1 MAMTERK
8 NQRKALSFHTIYTF
22 IYLPLSIALGAIIGL
37 GRIYALRAIQPS
49 SIDGIIN
56 ILHTIFPLLSTI
68 LSLVALPFLIGESS
82 FGRKAVLF
90 SSVFKALLSLLFVW
104 AYLSYRNILPAFV
117 YTIIIFLEA
126 FIYSYYRSHK
136 TFSNKGK
143 DKEVPSDREERKVEV
158 QDSREE
164 EEEKREDE
172 EKNTPEEVEEKEK
185 EEEEIE
191 PEETKEES
199 QIVEEKKEIEIQITE
214 CEERNVDE
222 KETVKTT
229 VFIPSCI
236 YREIPIEVDE
246 IKLTVLSESTYV
258 RIGVSNRSN
267 TVFTSTSWITGT
279 GRVFN
284 SRKVIRGG
292 EHTEIFASIN
302 CPTDRIEFSLHSVT
316 YSDGREEMTEGKT
329 LLPKAER
336 IELSSLS
343 KDDSYSY
350 FLASYLSEKKIE
362 AKLAYSTSA
371 LSHVYICP
379 RCGASVVDED
389 KCPICG
395 LEKEKAEL
403 FSPSAVLSSFQKAKG
418 VEKE

>member
-37 GRIYALRAIQPS
+37 GRIYALKAIQPS

-56 ILHTIFPLLSTI
+56 ILHAIFPLLSTL
-68 LSLVALPFLIGESS
+68 LSLVALPFLIGESP

-126 FIYSYYRSHK
+126 FIYSYYRSQRV
-136 TFSNKGK
+136 FSNKVTEK
-143 DKEVPSDREERKVEV
+143 EEPPVKEERTAEVPDTRKVEEKMTEAEPEKTT
-158 QDSREE
+158 EE
-164 EEEKREDE
+164 EVKEKSEEEPEEEK
-172 EKNTPEEVEEKEK
+172 
-185 EEEEIE
+185 
-191 PEETKEES
+191 KEES
-199 QIVEEKKEIEIQITE
+199 PIEEKKKKEIEIQITE
-214 CEERNVDE
+214 CEERKVDE
-222 KETVKTT
+222 KEIVKTT

>member
-37 GRIYALRAIQPS
+37 GRIYALKAIQPS

-56 ILHTIFPLLSTI
+56 ILHAIFPLLSTI
-68 LSLVALPFLIGESS
+68 LSLVALPFLIGESP

-126 FIYSYYRSHK
+126 FIYSYYRSQRV
-136 TFSNKGK
+136 FSNKVTEK
-143 DKEVPSDREERKVEV
+143 EEPPVKEERTAEVPDTRKVEEKMTEAEPEKTT
-158 QDSREE
+158 EE
-164 EEEKREDE
+164 EVKEKSEEEPEEEK
-172 EKNTPEEVEEKEK
+172 
-185 EEEEIE
+185 
-191 PEETKEES
+191 KEES
-199 QIVEEKKEIEIQITE
+199 PIEEKKEKEIEIQITE
-214 CEERNVDE
+214 CEERKVDE
-222 KETVKTT
+222 KEIVKTT

>member
-1 MAMTERK
+1 MAMKERK

-37 GRIYALRAIQPS
+37 GRIYALKAIQPS

-56 ILHTIFPLLSTI
+56 ILHAIFPLLSTL
-68 LSLVALPFLIGESS
+68 LSLVALPFLIGESP

-117 YTIIIFLEA
+117 YTIIVFLEA
-126 FIYSYYRSHK
+126 FIYSYYRSQRV
-136 TFSNKGK
+136 FSNKVTE
-143 DKEVPSDREERKVEV
+143 KEEPPVKEERTAEIPDTRKVEEKMTEAEPEKTT
-158 QDSREE
+158 EE
-164 EEEKREDE
+164 EVKEKSEEEPEEEK
-172 EKNTPEEVEEKEK
+172 
-185 EEEEIE
+185 
-191 PEETKEES
+191 KEES
-199 QIVEEKKEIEIQITE
+199 PIEEKKKKEIEIQITE
-214 CEERNVDE
+214 CEERKVDE
-222 KETVKTT
+222 KEIVKTT

-236 YREIPIEVDE
+236 YHEIPIEVDE

-403 FSPSAVLSSFQKAKG
+403 FSPSAILSSFQKAKG

>member
-22 IYLPLSIALGAIIGL
+22 IYLPLSIVLGAIIGL

-56 ILHTIFPLLSTI
+56 ILHTIFPLLSSF
-68 LSLVALPFLIGESS
+68 LSLIALPFLIGESS

-126 FIYSYYRSHK
+126 FIYSYYRSQRV
-136 TFSNKGK
+136 FSNKVTEK
-143 DKEVPSDREERKVEV
+143 EEPPVKEERTAEVPDTRKVEEKMTEAEPEKTT
-158 QDSREE
+158 EE
-164 EEEKREDE
+164 EVKEKSEEEPEEEK
-172 EKNTPEEVEEKEK
+172 
-185 EEEEIE
+185 
-191 PEETKEES
+191 KEES
-199 QIVEEKKEIEIQITE
+199 PIEEKKEKEIEIQITE
-214 CEERNVDE
+214 CEERKVDE
-222 KETVKTT
+222 KEIVKTT

>member
-37 GRIYALRAIQPS
+37 GRIYALKAIQPL

-56 ILHTIFPLLSTI
+56 ILHTIFPLLSSF
-68 LSLVALPFLIGESS
+68 LSLIALPFLIGESP

-117 YTIIIFLEA
+117 YTIIVFLEA
-126 FIYSYYRSHK
+126 FIYSYYRSQRV
-136 TFSNKGK
+136 FSNKVTEK
-143 DKEVPSDREERKVEV
+143 EEPPVKEERTAEVPDTRKVEEKMTEAEPEKTT
-158 QDSREE
+158 EE
-164 EEEKREDE
+164 EVKEKSEEEPEEEK
-172 EKNTPEEVEEKEK
+172 
-185 EEEEIE
+185 
-191 PEETKEES
+191 KEES
-199 QIVEEKKEIEIQITE
+199 PIEEKKEKEIEIQITE
-214 CEERNVDE
+214 CEERKVDE
-222 KETVKTT
+222 KEIVKTT

-236 YREIPIEVDE
+236 YRDIPIEVDE

>member
-37 GRIYALRAIQPS
+37 GRIYALKAIQPS

-56 ILHTIFPLLSTI
+56 ILHAIFPLLSTL
-68 LSLVALPFLIGESS
+68 LSLVALPFLIGESP

-117 YTIIIFLEA
+117 YTIIVFLEA
-126 FIYSYYRSHK
+126 FIYSYYRSQRV
-136 TFSNKGK
+136 FSNKVTEK
-143 DKEVPSDREERKVEV
+143 EEPPVKEERTAEVPDTRKVEEKMMEAEPEKTT
-158 QDSREE
+158 EE
-164 EEEKREDE
+164 VKEKSEEEPEEEK
-172 EKNTPEEVEEKEK
+172 
-185 EEEEIE
+185 
-191 PEETKEES
+191 KEES
-199 QIVEEKKEIEIQITE
+199 PIEEKKEKEIEIQITE
-214 CEERNVDE
+214 CEERKVDE

>member
-1 MAMTERK
+1 MAMKERK

-37 GRIYALRAIQPS
+37 GRIYALKAIQPS

-56 ILHTIFPLLSTI
+56 ILHAIFPLLSTL
-68 LSLVALPFLIGESS
+68 LSLVALPFLIGESP

-126 FIYSYYRSHK
+126 FIYSYYRSQRV
-136 TFSNKGK
+136 FSNKVTEK
-143 DKEVPSDREERKVEV
+143 EEPPVKEERTAEVPDTRKVEEKMTEAEPEKTT
-158 QDSREE
+158 EE
-164 EEEKREDE
+164 EVKEKSEEEPEEEK
-172 EKNTPEEVEEKEK
+172 
-185 EEEEIE
+185 
-191 PEETKEES
+191 KEES
-199 QIVEEKKEIEIQITE
+199 PIEEKKEKEIEIQITE
-214 CEERNVDE
+214 CEERKVDE
-222 KETVKTT
+222 KEIVKTT

>member
-37 GRIYALRAIQPS
+37 GRIYALKAIQPS

-56 ILHTIFPLLSTI
+56 ILHAIFPLLSTL
-68 LSLVALPFLIGESS
+68 LSLVALPFLIGESP

-126 FIYSYYRSHK
+126 FIYSYYRSQRV
-136 TFSNKGK
+136 FSNKVTEK
-143 DKEVPSDREERKVEV
+143 EETPVKEERTAEVPDTRKVEEKMTEAEPEKTT
-158 QDSREE
+158 EE
-164 EEEKREDE
+164 VKEKSEEEPEEEK
-172 EKNTPEEVEEKEK
+172 
-185 EEEEIE
+185 
-191 PEETKEES
+191 KEES
-199 QIVEEKKEIEIQITE
+199 PIEEKKEKEIEIQITE

-350 FLASYLSEKKIE
+350 FLSSYLSEKKIE

>member
-37 GRIYALRAIQPS
+37 GRIYALKAIQPS

-56 ILHTIFPLLSTI
+56 ILHTIFPLLSTF

-126 FIYSYYRSHK
+126 FIYSYYRSQRV
-136 TFSNKGK
+136 FSNKVTEK
-143 DKEVPSDREERKVEV
+143 EEPPVKEERTAEVPDTRKVEEKMTEAEPEKTT
-158 QDSREE
+158 EE
-164 EEEKREDE
+164 EVKEKSEEEPEEEK
-172 EKNTPEEVEEKEK
+172 
-185 EEEEIE
+185 
-191 PEETKEES
+191 KEES
-199 QIVEEKKEIEIQITE
+199 PIEEKKEKEIEIQITE
-214 CEERNVDE
+214 CEERKVDE
-222 KETVKTT
+222 KEIVKTT

>member
-37 GRIYALRAIQPS
+37 GRIYALKAIQPS

-56 ILHTIFPLLSTI
+56 ILHTIFPLLSTF

-117 YTIIIFLEA
+117 YTIIVFLEA
-126 FIYSYYRSHK
+126 FIYSYYRSQRV
-136 TFSNKGK
+136 FSNKVTE
-143 DKEVPSDREERKVEV
+143 KEEPPVQEERTAEIPDTRKVEEKMTEAEPEKTT
-158 QDSREE
+158 EE
-164 EEEKREDE
+164 EVKEKSEEEPEEEK
-172 EKNTPEEVEEKEK
+172 
-185 EEEEIE
+185 
-191 PEETKEES
+191 KEES
-199 QIVEEKKEIEIQITE
+199 PIEEKKEKEIEIQITE
-214 CEERNVDE
+214 CEERKVDE
-222 KETVKTT
+222 KEIVKTT

>member
-22 IYLPLSIALGAIIGL
+22 IYLPLSIVLGAIIGL

-56 ILHTIFPLLSTI
+56 ILHAIFPLLSTL
-68 LSLVALPFLIGESS
+68 LSLVALPFLIGESP

-126 FIYSYYRSHK
+126 FIYSYYRSQRV
-136 TFSNKGK
+136 FSNKVTEK
-143 DKEVPSDREERKVEV
+143 AEPPVKEERTAEVPDTRKVE
-158 QDSREE
+158 
-164 EEEKREDE
+164 EKMTEAE
-172 EKNTPEEVEEKEK
+172 PEKTTKEEVKEK
-185 EEEEIE
+185 SEEEEIE

-214 CEERNVDE
+214 CEERKVDE

-292 EHTEIFASIN
+292 EHTEIYASIN

>member
-37 GRIYALRAIQPS
+37 GRIYALKAIQPS

-56 ILHTIFPLLSTI
+56 ILHAIFPLLSTL
-68 LSLVALPFLIGESS
+68 LSLVALPFLIGESP

-117 YTIIIFLEA
+117 YTILVFLEA
-126 FIYSYYRSHK
+126 FIYSYYRSQRV
-136 TFSNKGK
+136 FSNKVTE
-143 DKEVPSDREERKVEV
+143 KEEPPVQEERTAEVQDTRKVEEKMTEAEPEKTT
-158 QDSREE
+158 EE
-164 EEEKREDE
+164 EVKEKSEEEPEEEK
-172 EKNTPEEVEEKEK
+172 
-185 EEEEIE
+185 
-191 PEETKEES
+191 KEES
-199 QIVEEKKEIEIQITE
+199 PIEEKKEKEIEIQITE
-214 CEERNVDE
+214 CEERKVDE
-222 KETVKTT
+222 KEIVKTT

-350 FLASYLSEKKIE
+350 FLACYLSEKKIE

>member
-37 GRIYALRAIQPS
+37 GRIYALKAIQPS

-56 ILHTIFPLLSTI
+56 ILHAIFPLLSTL
-68 LSLVALPFLIGESS
+68 LSLVALPFLIGESP

-126 FIYSYYRSHK
+126 FIYSYYRSQRV
-136 TFSNKGK
+136 FSNKVTEK
-143 DKEVPSDREERKVEV
+143 EEPPVKEERTAEVPDTRKVEEKMTEAEPEKTT
-158 QDSREE
+158 EE
-164 EEEKREDE
+164 EVKEKSGEEPEEEK
-172 EKNTPEEVEEKEK
+172 
-185 EEEEIE
+185 
-191 PEETKEES
+191 KEES
-199 QIVEEKKEIEIQITE
+199 PIEEKKEKEIEIQITE
-214 CEERNVDE
+214 CEERKVDE

-316 YSDGREEMTEGKT
+316 YSDGREEMTEGKA

>member
-37 GRIYALRAIQPS
+37 GRIYALKAIQPS

-56 ILHTIFPLLSTI
+56 ILHAIFPLLSTL
-68 LSLVALPFLIGESS
+68 LSLVALPFLIGESP

-117 YTIIIFLEA
+117 YTIIVFLEA
-126 FIYSYYRSHK
+126 FIYSYYRSQRV
-136 TFSNKGK
+136 FSNKVTEK
-143 DKEVPSDREERKVEV
+143 EEPPVKEERTAEVPDTRKVEEKMTEAEPEKTT
-158 QDSREE
+158 EE
-164 EEEKREDE
+164 VKEKSEEEPEEEK
-172 EKNTPEEVEEKEK
+172 
-185 EEEEIE
+185 
-191 PEETKEES
+191 KEES
-199 QIVEEKKEIEIQITE
+199 PIEEKKEKEIEIQITE
-214 CEERNVDE
+214 CEERKVDE
-222 KETVKTT
+222 KEIVKTT

-302 CPTDRIEFSLHSVT
+302 CPTDRMEFSLHSVT

>member
-37 GRIYALRAIQPS
+37 GRIYALKAIQPS

-56 ILHTIFPLLSTI
+56 ILHTIFPLLSSF
-68 LSLVALPFLIGESS
+68 LSLIALPFLIGESP

-117 YTIIIFLEA
+117 YTIIVFLEA
-126 FIYSYYRSHK
+126 FIYSYYRSQRV
-136 TFSNKGK
+136 FSNKVTEK
-143 DKEVPSDREERKVEV
+143 EEPPVKEERTAEVPDTRKVEEKMTEAEPEKTT
-158 QDSREE
+158 EE
-164 EEEKREDE
+164 E
-172 EKNTPEEVEEKEK
+172 VKEK
-185 EEEEIE
+185 SEEEPE
-191 PEETKEES
+191 EETKEEKE
-199 QIVEEKKEIEIQITE
+199 IVEEKKEIEIQITE
-214 CEERNVDE
+214 CEERKVDE

>member
-22 IYLPLSIALGAIIGL
+22 IYLPLSIVLGAIIGL
-37 GRIYALRAIQPS
+37 GRIYALKAIQPS

-56 ILHTIFPLLSTI
+56 ILHAIFPLLSTL
-68 LSLVALPFLIGESS
+68 LSLVALPFLIGESP

-117 YTIIIFLEA
+117 YTIIVFLEA
-126 FIYSYYRSHK
+126 FIYSYYRSQRV
-136 TFSNKGK
+136 FSNKVTE
-143 DKEVPSDREERKVEV
+143 KEEPPVQEERTAEI
-158 QDSREE
+158 QDSRKE

-172 EKNTPEEVEEKEK
+172 EENTSEEVEEKEK
-185 EEEEIE
+185 EEEIE
-191 PEETKEES
+191 PEEMKEES

-214 CEERNVDE
+214 CEERKVDE

-302 CPTDRIEFSLHSVT
+302 CPTDRIEFYLHSVT

-343 KDDSYSY
+343 KDDRYPY
-350 FLASYLSEKKIE
+350 FLSSYLSEKKIE

-379 RCGASVVDED
+379 RCGASVVDKD

-403 FSPSAVLSSFQKAKG
+403 FSPSAVLSSFQKAAKG

>member
-37 GRIYALRAIQPS
+37 GRIYALKAIQPS

-56 ILHTIFPLLSTI
+56 ILHTIFPLLSTL
-68 LSLVALPFLIGESS
+68 LSLVALPFLIGESP

-126 FIYSYYRSHK
+126 FIYSYYRSQRV
-136 TFSNKGK
+136 FSNKVTEK
-143 DKEVPSDREERKVEV
+143 EEPPVKEERTAEVPDTRKVEEKMTEAEPEKTT
-158 QDSREE
+158 EE
-164 EEEKREDE
+164 EVKEKSEEEPEEEK
-172 EKNTPEEVEEKEK
+172 
-185 EEEEIE
+185 
-191 PEETKEES
+191 KEES
-199 QIVEEKKEIEIQITE
+199 PIEEKKEKEIEIQITE
-214 CEERNVDE
+214 CEERKVDE
-222 KETVKTT
+222 KEIVKTT

>member
-1 MAMTERK
+1 MAMKERK

-37 GRIYALRAIQPS
+37 GRIYALKAIQPS

-56 ILHTIFPLLSTI
+56 ILHTIFPLLSSF
-68 LSLVALPFLIGESS
+68 LSLIALPFLIGESP

-126 FIYSYYRSHK
+126 FIYSYYRSQRV
-136 TFSNKGK
+136 FSNKVTEK
-143 DKEVPSDREERKVEV
+143 EEPPVKEERTAEVPDTRKVEEKMTEAEPEKTT
-158 QDSREE
+158 EE
-164 EEEKREDE
+164 EVKEKSEEEPEEEK
-172 EKNTPEEVEEKEK
+172 
-185 EEEEIE
+185 
-191 PEETKEES
+191 KEES
-199 QIVEEKKEIEIQITE
+199 PIEEKKEKEIEIQITE
-214 CEERNVDE
+214 CEERKVDE

>member
-56 ILHTIFPLLSTI
+56 ILHAIFPLLSTL
-68 LSLVALPFLIGESS
+68 LSLVALPFLIGESP

-172 EKNTPEEVEEKEK
+172 EENTPEEVEEKEK
-185 EEEEIE
+185 EEEIE

-343 KDDSYSY
+343 KDDS
-350 FLASYLSEKKIE
+350 
-362 AKLAYSTSA
+362 
-371 LSHVYICP
+371 
-379 RCGASVVDED
+379 
-389 KCPICG
+389 
-395 LEKEKAEL
+395 
-403 FSPSAVLSSFQKAKG
+403 
-418 VEKE
+418 

>member
-37 GRIYALRAIQPS
+37 GRIYALKAIQPS

-56 ILHTIFPLLSTI
+56 ILHTIFPLLSTL
-68 LSLVALPFLIGESS
+68 LSLVALPFLIGESPY
-82 FGRKAVLF
+82 GRKAVLF
-90 SSVFKALLSLLFVW
+90 SSVFKALISLLLVW

-126 FIYSYYRSHK
+126 FIYSYYRSQRV
-136 TFSNKGK
+136 FSNKVTEK
-143 DKEVPSDREERKVEV
+143 EEPPVKEERTAEVPDTRKVEEKMTEAEPEKTT
-158 QDSREE
+158 EE
-164 EEEKREDE
+164 EVKEKSEEEPEEEK
-172 EKNTPEEVEEKEK
+172 
-185 EEEEIE
+185 
-191 PEETKEES
+191 KEES
-199 QIVEEKKEIEIQITE
+199 PIEEKKEKEIEIQITE
-214 CEERNVDE
+214 CEERKVDE
-222 KETVKTT
+222 KEIVKTT

-403 FSPSAVLSSFQKAKG
+403 FSPSAILSSFQKAKG

>member
-1 MAMTERK
+1 MAMKERK

-37 GRIYALRAIQPS
+37 GRIYALKAIQPS

-56 ILHTIFPLLSTI
+56 ILHTIFPLLSSF
-68 LSLVALPFLIGESS
+68 LSLIALPFLIGESP

-126 FIYSYYRSHK
+126 FIYSYYRSQRV
-136 TFSNKGK
+136 FSNKVTEK
-143 DKEVPSDREERKVEV
+143 EEPPVKEERTAEVPDTRKVEEKMTEAEPEKTT
-158 QDSREE
+158 EE
-164 EEEKREDE
+164 EVKEKSEEEPEEEK
-172 EKNTPEEVEEKEK
+172 
-185 EEEEIE
+185 
-191 PEETKEES
+191 KEES
-199 QIVEEKKEIEIQITE
+199 PIEEKKEKEIEIQITE
-214 CEERNVDE
+214 CEERKVDE
-222 KETVKTT
+222 KEIVKTT

>member
-1 MAMTERK
+1 MAMKERK

-56 ILHTIFPLLSTI
+56 ILHTIFPLLSSF
-68 LSLVALPFLIGESS
+68 LSLIALPFLIGESP

-126 FIYSYYRSHK
+126 FIYSYYRSQRV
-136 TFSNKGK
+136 FSNKVTEK
-143 DKEVPSDREERKVEV
+143 EEPPVKEERTAEVPDTRKVEEKMTEAEPEKTT
-158 QDSREE
+158 EE
-164 EEEKREDE
+164 EVKEKSEEEPEEEK
-172 EKNTPEEVEEKEK
+172 
-185 EEEEIE
+185 
-191 PEETKEES
+191 KEES
-199 QIVEEKKEIEIQITE
+199 PIEEKKKKEIEIQITE
-214 CEERNVDE
+214 CEERKVDE
-222 KETVKTT
+222 KEIVKTT